1 MAFLTNGN
9 ISQIKNMQV
18 FRRYMLKEFLSDII
32 SVDDVLLVVKSNGA
46 TSEMR
51 SNSLNIRQKDQWITI
66 GDNDGPCHM
75 HVNPYMIKHAEF
87 VMEEKPE
94 RISFSV
100 RFFDDNNERV
110 LGCFFTKMYDENK
123 NIKLERKKLY
133 DNLLKKYGQKIEI
146 KKLMSS

>member
-1 MAFLTNGN
+1 MEILARLKTSKFLED
-9 ISQIKNMQV
+9 M
-18 FRRYMLKEFLSDII
+18 MLKELLSDII

-51 SNSLNIRQKDQWITI
+51 SNSLNIRQKDQWITK

-87 VMEEKPE
+87 MMEEKPE
-94 RISFSV
+94 RTSFSV

-133 DNLLKKYGQKIEI
+133 DDLLEKYGQKIEI